1 MENATK
7 ALFIAAGVL
16 IGMMI
21 LSLGVALYY
30 SLQGYISDTQDTM
43 EQNAISQFNTQFLKY
58 INMQPDS
65 SGTVIFDGQRYR
77 IDFKLRVQ
85 DIITAANIAYQNNIE
100 HHLDLSTI
108 PDEDYNENNLYVT
121 VNATLYYRDEAT
133 GQEKS
138 DVITHL
144 ERNVDEKASEW
155 LSKYTLEY
163 QYKCYSAD
171 IKVSE
176 VTGRVYEITF
186 R

>member
-7 ALFIAAGVL
+7 ALFIVAGVL

-43 EQNAISQFNTQFLKY
+43 EQNANNQFNTQFLNY
-58 INMQPDS
+58 INMQPDNA
-65 SGTVIFDGQRYR
+65 GTVTVSGQRYR
-77 IDFKLRVQ
+77 IDFRLRVQ

-100 HHLDLSTI
+100 HNADISTMTI
-108 PDEDYNENNLYVT
+108 PEYEALINENNLYVT
-121 VNATLYYRDEAT
+121 VNATLYDESGASIT
-133 GQEKS
+133 K
-138 DVITHL
+138 THL
-144 ERNVDEKASEW
+144 EKNIDEEASEL
-155 LSKYTLEY
+155 LSTYTSNY

-171 IKVSE
+171 VLISQ
-176 VTGRVYEITF
+176 VTGRVYQITF